1 MVARS
6 SFSSSAPSPAQR
18 GSLFMIVL
26 GLHALLLSLMMAHK
40 TVLPP
45 KVVESPLVVDLIEA
59 TPLPVSPAAAPAAE
73 PPTPPPP
80 HPKPKPTPKPK
91 PRPKPTPTPAPNPP
105 PPQLEATASSEPASD
120 NAPAAPAEEA
130 APPDPAPAATGGS
143 GGVEGGQGAAGSGLV
158 QARFDADYLLN
169 PAPPYPPMSRRMGE
183 EGRVILRVRVS
194 AAGKAEQV
202 DIRTSSGSARLDE
215 SARKTVRAWRFVPA
229 KRGGIP
235 VDSWVLVPIH
245 FRLEQ

>member
-1 MVARS
+1 MAARS

-45 KVVESPLVVDLIEA
+45 KIVESPLVVDLIEA

-73 PPTPPPP
+73 PPTPPP
-80 HPKPKPTPKPK
+80 
-91 PRPKPTPTPAPNPP
+91 
-105 PPQLEATASSEPASD
+105 
-120 NAPAAPAEEA
+120 APAAA
-130 APPDPAPAATGGS
+130 GGS
-143 GGVEGGQGAAGSGLV
+143 GGVEGEQGTAGSGLV

>member
-1 MVARS
+1 MAARS

-80 HPKPKPTPKPK
+80 QPKPKPTPAPK
-91 PRPKPTPTPAPNPP
+91 PQ